1 MQSTSTAAYLHGR
14 SDLPTNAPNVTSK
27 EIWRAV
33 TTAWAE
39 GDTEALAR
47 LVDPALII
55 VEPDCVPY
63 HGTFTGLE
71 GYADLY
77 RQITACW
84 TDLLIE
90 RGEMV
95 GGGEDEPLVIEYF
108 TSATSRATGRRIE
121 REPSLAIWKFRE
133 GKVVSMTPF
142 NFDTM
147 VLCAALANE

>member
-1 MQSTSTAAYLHGR
+1 MRLRRGR
-14 SDLPTNAPNVTSK
+14 KGRPDLPEVAPKMTNL

-47 LVDPALII
+47 FVDPELTI
-55 VEPDCVPY
+55 VEPDCLPY
-63 HGTFTGLE
+63 RGTFTGPE

-84 TDLLIE
+84 TDLEIE
-90 RGEMV
+90 RGAMI

-108 TSATSRATGRRIE
+108 TSATARATGQRIE
-121 REPSLAIWKFRE
+121 REPNLSIWKFRE

-142 NFDTM
+142 NFDTV
-147 VLCAALANE
+147 VLCAALASD